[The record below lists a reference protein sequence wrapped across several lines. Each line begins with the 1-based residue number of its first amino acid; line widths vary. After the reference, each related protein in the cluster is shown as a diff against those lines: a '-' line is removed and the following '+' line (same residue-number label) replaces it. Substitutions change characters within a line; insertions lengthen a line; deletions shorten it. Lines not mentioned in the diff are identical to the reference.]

1 MKHIENPILNPDPN
15 YEPTTEGQTTPL
27 DEHFGTDWDAF
38 YRLADEVNRK
48 TAETYRNANL
58 KHRREAV

>member
-1 MKHIENPILNPDPN
+1 MKHIENPILTEPN
-15 YEPTTEGQTTPL
+15 YSITTEGQVTPL
-27 DEHFGTDWDAF
+27 DEHFGTDWEEF

-58 KHRREAV
+58 KQRRKAV